1 MALTSFLTLNVDCC
15 FPLHMPCIAA
25 INLLTDPWRISKD
38 IVIVAQ
44 ENSIY
49 QANGRYFGRG
59 SDQLYPHLD
68 KNSTKQ
74 TVELSADNSFCL

>member
-1 MALTSFLTLNVDCC
+1 
-15 FPLHMPCIAA
+15 MPCIVG
-25 INLLTDPWRISKD
+25 INLLTDPWRVSKD

-44 ENSIY
+44 ENYIY
-49 QANGRYFGRG
+49 QANGRYFGKG
-59 SDQLYPHLD
+59 SDQQYPHLD